1 MLFLRTLRVVLLM
14 KSKHRY
20 TFKHTC
26 NTLGCSHKP
35 EPLYTFTWGWCWLLR
50 SITPW
55 WSLRGCFEL
64 CGFLREKTASLSV
77 CNIQHPLLRHLLIKA
92 HRYRNGYCNILFFCS
107 PPPPLMTLQRFFAL
121 CTISLSNA
129 YVHTEGF
136 QQWVMHCN
144 KILSGHSC

>member
-14 KSKHRY
+14 KSKH
-20 TFKHTC
+20 THPLSTDTHS
-26 NTLGCSHKP
+26 NTHATLWVALTSLNLCTHSHEDGVDYYAP
-35 EPLYTFTWGWCWLLR
+35 LR

-92 HRYRNGYCNILFFCS
+92 HRYRNGYCNILFFVA
-107 PPPPLMTLQRFFAL
+107 PPPFNDTPKIL
-121 CTISLSNA
+121 CTLHYQSVQRLCSHWRFSA
-129 YVHTEGF
+129 VSDAL
-136 QQWVMHCN
+136 Q
-144 KILSGHSC
+144 